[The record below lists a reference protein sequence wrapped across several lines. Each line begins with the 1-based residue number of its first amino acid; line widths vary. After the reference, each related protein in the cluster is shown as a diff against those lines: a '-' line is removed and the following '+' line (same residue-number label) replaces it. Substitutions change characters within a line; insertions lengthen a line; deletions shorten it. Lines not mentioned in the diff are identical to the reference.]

1 MQLSLLV
8 SSTMEHLQSGSSIPI
23 ADENGREISSAGVQG
38 MVIIQAWEAE
48 KQNLRWFDGTFV
60 RVMLT

>member
-1 MQLSLLV
+1 
-8 SSTMEHLQSGSSIPI
+8 MEHLQSGSSIPI

-38 MVIIQAWEAE
+38 MVNIQAWEAE